1 MSAQRAVPRT
11 DLADSANERFKAKFR
26 SFFWSS
32 IIVAAAAHFS
42 AFAFWPELTAED
54 FSFTA
59 DELTAIEL
67 PPVVDIPPPP
77 SRISRPATPV
87 MATTEIDEEITIA
100 PTTFETNPVEAL
112 PPPPTVSEEIDL
124 ARQPTFTPFTV
135 APTILNREE
144 IVKAM
149 VASYPKILRDAGVGG
164 EVRVFFF
171 IDDEGIVQNTRIDQ
185 SSGHF
190 QLDEAALALAGL
202 YRFSPAINRD
212 QRVPVW
218 VSFPIRFEV
227 NR

>member
-1 MSAQRAVPRT
+1 MSAPRAVPRM
-11 DLADSANERFKAKFR
+11 DLADSANDRFKGKFKTV
-26 SFFWSS
+26 FWSS
-32 IIVAAAAHFS
+32 IIFAVVAHFG
-42 AFAFWPELTAED
+42 AFAYWPELTAED

-100 PTTFETNPVEAL
+100 TTTFETNPVEAL
-112 PPPPTVSEEIDL
+112 PPPPAAAEEIEL
-124 ARQPTFTPFTV
+124 SEQPTFTPFTV

-144 IVKAM
+144 IIEAM
-149 VASYPKILRDAGVGG
+149 MAAYPQILRDAGIGG
-164 EVRVFFF
+164 EVRVYFF
-171 IDDEGIVQNTRIDQ
+171 INDEGIVQNTRIDV
-185 SSGHF
+185 SSGHYG
-190 QLDEAALALAGL
+190 LDEAALAVADL

-212 QRVPVW
+212 KRVPVW